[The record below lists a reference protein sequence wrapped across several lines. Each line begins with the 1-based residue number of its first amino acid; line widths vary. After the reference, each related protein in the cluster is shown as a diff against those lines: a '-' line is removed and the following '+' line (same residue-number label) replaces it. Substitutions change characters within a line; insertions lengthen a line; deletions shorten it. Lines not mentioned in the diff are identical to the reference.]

1 MKRRAR
7 SEGEISLVGWRV
19 EFLQDLSKLDLQP
32 AAVAANAVAAAKGK
46 AGHLQHR
53 SRHADTYLLPLRT
66 RTGEIDIYVK
76 VYQPPAG
83 LNRLKSR
90 WRGGRANNAI
100 RMSTALR
107 RDGFAVPA
115 LLLAGHHS
123 ATRRTM
129 LVAMRAQGVALPELL
144 RSGPNAASGWLE
156 RKRRILRE
164 LGAMV
169 ARLHAKG
176 YVHGDL
182 TPYNVFVVAGE
193 RPSFVLLDHDRT
205 RMAFPLGRQRRQLR
219 NLVQLAR
226 FNFAGIT
233 ESDRLRVFSSYAAC
247 LDRRRYRSML
257 RQTARMLAARR
268 RKGRQA

>member
-32 AAVAANAVAAAKGK
+32 AAVAADAIAAAEGK

-53 SRHADTYLLPLRT
+53 SRHAVTYLLPV
-66 RTGEIDIYVK
+66 RTGAGEMDIYVK
-76 VYQPPAG
+76 VYRPPGG
-83 LNRLKSR
+83 LNWFKSR
-90 WRGGRANNAI
+90 WRGGRADNAI

-107 RDGFAVPA
+107 REGFAAPA
-115 LLLAGHHS
+115 LLLAGRHS

-156 RKRRILRE
+156 RKRTILRE
-164 LGAMV
+164 LGVMV

-182 TPYNVFVVAGE
+182 TPYNVFVVTGE
-193 RPSFVLLDHDRT
+193 RPAFVLLDHDRT

-219 NLVQLAR
+219 NLVQLGR
-226 FNFAGIT
+226 FSFASIT
-233 ESDRLRVFSSYAAC
+233 ESDRLRVFRSYAAR

-257 RQTARMLAARR
+257 RRTARMLASRR
-268 RKGRQA
+268 RNGR